1 MLGRLIVAPLGSDD
15 GYDRDKFPHWIT
27 QSGECNTRE
36 VVLERDGT
44 NVTQN
49 DECAATFGN
58 WKSPY
63 DGKTWTDAD
72 DIQIDHMV
80 PLANAWR
87 YVLSSCDQGSHT
99 DNF

>member
-1 MLGRLIVAPLGSDD
+1 MLEQLEVAPSSSDG

-27 QSGECNTRE
+27 QSDNCNTRE
-36 VVLERDGT
+36 VVLKRDGKT
-44 NVTQN
+44 VLQ
-49 DECAATFGN
+49 DDKCAAVSGT

-87 YVLSSCDQGSHT
+87 
-99 DNF
+99 

>member
-1 MLGRLIVAPLGSDD
+1 MLERLKVAPLSSDG

-27 QSGECNTRE
+27 QSNNCNTRE
-36 VVLERDGT
+36 VVLKRDGKT
-44 NVTQN
+44 VMQ
-49 DECAATFGN
+49 DDKCAAVSGT

-87 YVLSSCDQGSHT
+87 
-99 DNF
+99 